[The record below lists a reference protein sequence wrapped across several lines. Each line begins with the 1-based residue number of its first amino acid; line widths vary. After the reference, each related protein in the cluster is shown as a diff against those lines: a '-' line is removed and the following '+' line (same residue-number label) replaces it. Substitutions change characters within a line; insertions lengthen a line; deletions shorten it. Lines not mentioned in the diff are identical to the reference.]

1 MPTIY
6 NYAYLRGFIR
16 EHFKTNQNF
25 ANFLGIGGT
34 ALYDRLSSKVPF
46 KQTEIDKVGKKYNL
60 SGEEVCRLFF
70 NSNIR
75 KTV

>member
-16 EHFKTNQNF
+16 EHFETNKNF

-60 SGEEVCRLFF
+60 SGDEVCRLFF
-70 NSNIR
+70 NSEIR

>member
-16 EHFKTNQNF
+16 EHFETNKNF

-70 NSNIR
+70 NSEIR

>member
-1 MPTIY
+1 MPTVY
-6 NYAYLRGFIR
+6 NYAYLRGFIK
-16 EHFKTNQNF
+16 EHFNSNQNF
-25 ANFLGIGGT
+25 ATFLGIGAT

-70 NSNIR
+70 DSEIR